1 MTNRMRIRVPESG
14 MTGASTRIFPKERF
28 VTRATRTAIAVF
40 ALALAVGATA
50 AEPVSR
56 PLADAPGAAKA
67 ALKNQPRTPAPTVN
81 VLSASLDAQGRVVV
95 RCGESENPA
104 FRAWRESLAR
114 RGVQER

>member
-1 MTNRMRIRVPESG
+1 M
-14 MTGASTRIFPKERF
+14 KERF
-28 VTRATRTAIAVF
+28 VTMPYRTAAAV
-40 ALALAVGATA
+40 LALAFAAGATA

-56 PLADAPGAAKA
+56 PLGDAPGAARA
-67 ALKNQPRTPAPTVN
+67 ALKNQPRTPAPVVN